1 MLSVR
6 DVEEL
11 SDLGGNPSILRAHSR
26 KPRRQPRTTSRAANL
41 NIQSTSVDV
50 NALVAAAKPSIA
62 PEADPDDEDET
73 ELTGEEARLFRG
85 VAARL
90 NYVGLDRPDM
100 QFAVKEAARLMSSP
114 RRCDRRILRNISRY
128 LSRRPRI
135 SLLFGWQS
143 RPS

>member
-1 MLSVR
+1 M
-6 DVEEL
+6 
-11 SDLGGNPSILRAHSR
+11 
-26 KPRRQPRTTSRAANL
+26 
-41 NIQSTSVDV
+41 NIQSTSIDV
-50 NALVAAAKPSIA
+50 NALGAPAKPNIA
-62 PEADPDDEDET
+62 PKVDSDDDDET

-114 RRCDRRILRNISRY
+114 RMCDRRILRKTSRY
-128 LSRRPRI
+128 LIRRPQI

-143 RPS
+143 RPSQMDGYSDSDWAGCALSRKSTS